1 MRQCLR
7 CQFVNF
13 YHNGCSKMLK
23 EQGNLDFYGSFIV
36 SSGGNLDKLL
46 KLFMP
51 QLSHLLRALCW
62 ITHMKCYTENRQ

>member
-1 MRQCLR
+1 MDVTKCLKNKITLI
-7 CQFVNF
+7 F
-13 YHNGCSKMLK
+13 S
-23 EQGNLDFYGSFIV
+23 GSFIV

-62 ITHMKCYTENRQ
+62 ITHIKCYAENRQ